1 MTRSYLSRRFAARLS
16 VSRVVL
22 QAILVIVLASLGCL
36 VAARTARARA
46 DADCYYSLPQ
56 VFGAALRY
64 LRVDLGYE
72 VLEKDPDAAYLLFRY
87 RVPGDPKRE
96 VGGSVEIVRA
106 ERKVRIFVKIP
117 QMPQLHEQLLRD
129 GLLKKLAQEYGE
141 PARPAPEKPKPTVP
155 DAGADGISR

>member
-1 MTRSYLSRRFAARLS
+1 MTRSYFSRTLGNRRDVVRFLLR
-16 VSRVVL
+16 
-22 QAILVIVLASLGCL
+22 AILVIVFLTLGCL
-36 VAARTARARA
+36 VATRTARARA
-46 DADCYYSLPQ
+46 DADCYYTLPQ

-141 PARPAPEKPKPTVP
+141 PARPAPEKPKPAAP
-155 DAGADGISR
+155 DAGADGIPH